1 MTMTSRRRLLL
12 KGSWWHKED
21 VMIMN
26 YEDSKE
32 RYFAAVERYKLGEIN
47 TYTFQTILAS
57 LGYNAT
63 EIQAEVDQVKREV

>member
-1 MTMTSRRRLLL
+1 
-12 KGSWWHKED
+12 
-21 VMIMN
+21 MINN

-47 TYTFQTILAS
+47 TYTFQTLLAS
-57 LGYNAT
+57 LGFNAT